1 MITLFIPYFGSFP
14 NYFQLYLDSLKIND
28 GILTV
33 ILITDINMESY
44 SAPPNLRVIPM
55 SLEDLRIRIH
65 HFLKKTFGKAPPPET
80 LVQTPYKLVDFKV
93 TYPLLFEDLCN
104 PDTDN
109 YVGWG
114 DIDVIYGDL
123 HDFVVG
129 PYDII
134 GGWHGH
140 FTAIRPTTAFK
151 TLFTT
156 VPQFYDLC
164 TDAAKTYVVDEI
176 AFRAPLEAFIKTH
189 ELKMCYLNTSFC
201 DIVPPCFYD
210 MFRPDHATFTTNFFN
225 VAKPRLNISRIHRSH
240 SGSITTFYDDRSSHE
255 TSYVHLQKRVMALPE
270 KLDDAYIITES
281 EFMSVPNEVPANLFM
296 TWFSKTLPPLMQENV
311 DRIRQDNP
319 EIQLQLFDDKDCEDF
334 MVANYPV
341 EVAAAFRALRPGAY
355 KADLWRLC
363 VLYKLGGIYMDI
375 KLQLVGGFKLSSLL
389 TQEYFVSDG
398 TYTDKKGKQRIS
410 VYNGFI
416 VAKAGNPFLLKAIV
430 AIVVNVSRRFYGYLP
445 YDITGP
451 SMLGLYYTGTF
462 ELAHYGPKNAETI
475 RFTRNARKD
484 QRLVTTHYGGYRKET
499 ESLPYYETLWAN
511 KQVYDDTVVSL
522 DVNWPPEM
530 KTALD
535 EIISG
540 NKIRLHLPAIPYTI
554 TRSEYSHDAFTGK
567 VLNFSPMMR
576 SNPAF
581 EVFHYGVETSESG
594 ADRDIQLFT
603 KEEWNNLR
611 IESMMS
617 LHKELTR
624 EQAAAT
630 ILDPKTFVG
639 TLSQW
644 NTPLFKEFN
653 RRLREALNTNYRSQ
667 QTDIVCVP
675 LGRTHEEALVGL
687 PHTVVEFG
695 IGYSDSYKNFRVF
708 ESYSWLSH
716 NLGKQGAEPN
726 NYWFVIPYYF
736 NVAEFAFSE
745 NPKTERE
752 RPRIGFLG
760 RILSCKGCHV
770 IAEIAKRFPDVDF
783 VLCGQGDP
791 APFQKSPNVLYKPP
805 IHGRERSD
813 FLGSCVAT
821 ICATTYC
828 EPFGCSAVES
838 QLCGTPVISVD
849 TGGYVETVEQF
860 KTGLRCHT
868 LADFCKGVQMALDGA
883 FDRAYVRRRAV
894 GLYDM
899 YALAKN
905 YEYVFRSVLDIY
917 TPGKNGWYSP
927 DKHIEC
933 LNPSDAANPEL

>member
-14 NYFQLYLDSLKIND
+14 NYFQLYLDSLRIND

-33 ILITDINMESY
+33 ILITDIDTGPY
-44 SAPPNLRVIPM
+44 SIPPNLRVVPM
-55 SLEDLRIRIH
+55 SLDDLRIRIH
-65 HFLKKTFGKAPPPET
+65 TFLKKTFGKAPPPET
-80 LVQTPYKLVDFKV
+80 LVPTPYKLVDFKV

-123 HDFVVG
+123 HNFVVG
-129 PYDII
+129 QYDII

-140 FTAIRPTTAFK
+140 FTAIRATMAFK

-156 VPQFYDLC
+156 VPQFYELC

-176 AFRAPLEAFIKTH
+176 AFRASLEAFIKTH
-189 ELKMCYLNTSFC
+189 SLKMCYLNASFC

-210 MFRPDHATFTTNFFN
+210 MFRPDHATFEKNFFN
-225 VAKPRLNISRIHRSH
+225 VVNPRVNITQIHRRQD
-240 SGSITTFYDDRSSHE
+240 GTITTIYDDGSSHE
-255 TSYVHLQKRVMALPE
+255 TAYVHLQKRTMTLPE
-270 KLDDAYIITES
+270 ELEDAYIITES
-281 EFMSVPNEVPANLFM
+281 AFMPVPNEVPANLFM

-334 MVANYPV
+334 LVANYPV

-375 KLQLVGGFKLSSLL
+375 KLRPAGFKLSSLL
-389 TQEYFVSDG
+389 TREYFVSDG
-398 TYTDKKGKQRIS
+398 VYTDKKGKQRSS

-430 AIVVNVSRRFYGYLP
+430 AIVVNVSRRFYGILP

-451 SMLGLYYTGTF
+451 RMLGLYYTGTF
-462 ELAHYGPKNAETI
+462 ELTHYGPKNAETI

-484 QRLVTTHYGGYRKET
+484 QRLVITHYDGYRKET
-499 ESLPYYETLWAN
+499 ESLPYYETLWTN

-530 KTALD
+530 KAALD
-535 EIISG
+535 VIVSAD
-540 NKIRLHLPAIPYTI
+540 KIRLHLPAIPYTI

-581 EVFHYGVETSESG
+581 EVVHYGVETSESG

-617 LHKELTR
+617 LHTELTR
-624 EQAAAT
+624 EQATAA

-639 TLSQW
+639 TLANWS
-644 NTPLFKEFN
+644 TPLFKEFN
-653 RRLREALNTNYRSQ
+653 RRFREALKTNYRSQ

-675 LGRTHEEALVGL
+675 LGQSYDEALNGL
-687 PHTVVEFG
+687 SYTVVEFG
-695 IGYSDSYKNFRVF
+695 IGYSNSCKNYRVF
-708 ESYSWLSH
+708 ESNSWLSH

-791 APFQKSPNVLYKPP
+791 TPFQKSPNVLYRPP

-849 TGGYVETVEQF
+849 NGGYVETVEQF

-905 YEYVFRSVLDIY
+905 YEYVFRSVLDIH

-933 LNPSDAANPEL
+933 IMPPSDAANPEL